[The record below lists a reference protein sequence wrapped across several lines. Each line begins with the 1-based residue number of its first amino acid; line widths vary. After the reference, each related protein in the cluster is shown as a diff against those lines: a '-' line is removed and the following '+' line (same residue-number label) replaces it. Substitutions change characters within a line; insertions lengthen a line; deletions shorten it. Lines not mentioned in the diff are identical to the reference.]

1 MKSIL
6 ISSLLI
12 LSICAQAAETSEA
25 NSVECRPFGK
35 ILRPRGVTIETCYND
50 AKKLIKDQK
59 PNEGSFEVYKG
70 MLKKNDANSAC
81 ATFLDSLNQTYKDSE
96 FRDNDIFENKGH
108 KRATLDEAYYFYNEC
123 DVLAKSAKPA
133 EPAASAIAP
142 QSK

>member
-6 ISSLLI
+6 ISSLLV
-12 LSICAQAAETSEA
+12 LSFLVEAAETSEV
-25 NSVECRPFGK
+25 NSVQCRPFGK
-35 ILRPRGVTIETCYND
+35 ILRPRGVTIEVCYND
-50 AKKLIKDQK
+50 AKKLIKDQT

-70 MLKKNDANSAC
+70 LLKKEDKTSAC
-81 ATFLDSLNQTYKDSE
+81 ATFLESLNQTYKESE

-133 EPAASAIAP
+133 EPAASSTAP